1 MITGASH
8 EMCEQYY
15 NLLIKKKIKCCKA
28 WLLEI
33 CYLLVACKIKRFIY
47 ATYNS
52 KKAIIK
58 ANNPV
63 ASEKANPSIA

>member
-15 NLLIKKKIKCCKA
+15 NLLTKKKKCRKA

-33 CYLLVACKIKRFIY
+33 CYLLVPCKVKRFIY

-52 KKAIIK
+52 KKAMIK